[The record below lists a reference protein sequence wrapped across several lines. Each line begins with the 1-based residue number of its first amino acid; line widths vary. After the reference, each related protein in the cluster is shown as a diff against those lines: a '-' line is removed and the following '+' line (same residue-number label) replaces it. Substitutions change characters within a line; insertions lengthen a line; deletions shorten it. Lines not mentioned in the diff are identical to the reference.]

1 MEELQNLLHNLIAIG
16 TICETQSTEGKALA
30 RVNVCGRIT
39 DFLPVVSFANS
50 YKRHYIPAR
59 IGEQVLVF
67 SPYGEANE
75 GIILRGIFNQECKE
89 SEGANNTKEILTY
102 EDGVSF
108 SYDTETS
115 TLKVDSPKQIQIFCQ
130 NASITAQKVEIDSPS
145 IDLGLG
151 GAGVVTTECTCAFT
165 GSPHPHGSQNTRS
178 KI

>member
-1 MEELQNLLHNLIAIG
+1 MEELLNLLKNLITIG
-16 TICETQSTEGKALA
+16 TITETKSAEGKALA
-30 RVNVCGRIT
+30 RVNLCGRIT

-67 SPYGEANE
+67 SPYGEANG

-89 SEGANNTKEILTY
+89 SEEANNTREILTY

-115 TLKVDSPKQIQIFCQ
+115 TLKIDSPKQIQILCQ

-165 GSPHPHGSQNTRS
+165 GSPHPHGSTNTRS

>member
-1 MEELQNLLHNLIAIG
+1 MEELLNLLKNLITIG
-16 TICETQSTEGKALA
+16 TITETKSAEGKALA
-30 RVNVCGRIT
+30 RVNLCGRIT

-59 IGEQVLVF
+59 IGEQVLVLN
-67 SPYGEANE
+67 PYGEPSS
-75 GIILRGIFNQECKE
+75 GLIIPSIFNKGCKE
-89 SEGANNTKEILTY
+89 SEGASNTKEIFTY

-108 SYDTETS
+108 SYDSRTS
-115 TLKVDSPKQIQIFCQ
+115 TLKVDSPKQIQILCQ
-130 NASITAQKVEIDSPS
+130 NASITAKKVEIDSPS

-165 GSPHPHGSQNTRS
+165 GSPHPHGSTNTRS